1 MCPSVGQLIQA
12 VSNYRAGSTGQLSA
26 VTVMLLFLGSL
37 ARIFTSI
44 QETGDT
50 TLIVTFVATSFANG
64 LLAAQVLYY
73 WNAKPAGAKPAGKN
87 GGKKAGKKAK
97 KSD

>member
-1 MCPSVGQLIQA
+1 M
-12 VSNYRAGSTGQLSA
+12 
-26 VTVMLLFLGSL
+26 LFLGSL

-50 TLIVTFVATSFANG
+50 TLIVTFIATSFANG

-73 WNAKPAGAKPAGKN
+73 WNAKPAAGGKPGAKNASK
-87 GGKKAGKKAK
+87 KKAGKKAK
-97 KSD
+97 KTD

>member
-1 MCPSVGQLIQA
+1 ML
-12 VSNYRAGSTGQLSA
+12 
-26 VTVMLLFLGSL
+26 LLFLGSL

-50 TLIVTFVATSFANG
+50 TLIVTFIATSFANG

-73 WNAKPAGAKPAGKN
+73 WNAKPAGKTGKN
-87 GGKKAGKKAK
+87 GAGKKKSGKKAK
-97 KSD
+97 KTD